1 MIALNRRKRRG
12 RAGLPFLP
20 FGGTAVHEDNRKRLK
35 RRKELESW
43 RNSILVL
50 DLVPKFIYII
60 QG

>member
-12 RAGLPFLP
+12 RTGLPFLP
-20 FGGTAVHEDNRKRLK
+20 LGGTAVHEDNRKRLK
-35 RRKELESW
+35 RRKESGV
-43 RNSILVL
+43 NSILVL

>member
-1 MIALNRRKRRG
+1 MIVLRRKSRG

-35 RRKELESW
+35 RRKESGE
-43 RNSILVL
+43 NSILVL
-50 DLVPKFIYII
+50 NLVPKFIYII